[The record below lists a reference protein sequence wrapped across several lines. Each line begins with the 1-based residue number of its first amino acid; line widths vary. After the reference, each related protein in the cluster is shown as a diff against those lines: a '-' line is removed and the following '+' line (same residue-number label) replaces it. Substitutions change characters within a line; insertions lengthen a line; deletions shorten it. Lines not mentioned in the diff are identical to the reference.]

1 MQNRIKNIQVKNIII
16 LFCIIFLVIIFNIK
30 NSNADLTTVDIRKPK
45 LIIFLHGIHEQEK
58 RTNRRFKSM
67 LKYFKRQGYYVN
79 LMHYNSK
86 DSFNN
91 IVENLNERIQKEVD
105 FKKYNVYIIAHSMG
119 GIVAHYLITD
129 YNLPINSVV
138 MISTPI
144 NGSAMA
150 NYYSKGILSIFGNI
164 IMGKPLKSISPD
176 NEVIKN
182 ITNINYNVGMIISH
196 KNKFA
201 FSIISNLILNG
212 ENDGVV
218 AVEEMK
224 KEGIKDY
231 TYINE
236 NHISVLYSPTTHKQA
251 QLFLEEDHFK
261 H

>member
-1 MQNRIKNIQVKNIII
+1 
-16 LFCIIFLVIIFNIK
+16 
-30 NSNADLTTVDIRKPK
+30 
-45 LIIFLHGIHEQEK
+45 
-58 RTNRRFKSM
+58 
-67 LKYFKRQGYYVN
+67 
-79 LMHYNSK
+79 MHYNSK

-182 ITNINYNVGMIISH
+182 ITNINYNVGMIIAH

>member
-1 MQNRIKNIQVKNIII
+1 
-16 LFCIIFLVIIFNIK
+16 
-30 NSNADLTTVDIRKPK
+30 
-45 LIIFLHGIHEQEK
+45 
-58 RTNRRFKSM
+58 
-67 LKYFKRQGYYVN
+67 
-79 LMHYNSK
+79 
-86 DSFNN
+86 
-91 IVENLNERIQKEVD
+91 
-105 FKKYNVYIIAHSMG
+105 
-119 GIVAHYLITD
+119 
-129 YNLPINSVV
+129 
-138 MISTPI
+138 
-144 NGSAMA
+144 
-150 NYYSKGILSIFGNI
+150 
-164 IMGKPLKSISPD
+164 
-176 NEVIKN
+176 
-182 ITNINYNVGMIISH
+182 MIISH